1 MGQGQFGL
9 DLKKCLE
16 LKRVYLHNHL
26 RNAGLTGKY
35 SPHSLRY
42 AWAQDAIRYNEEQG
56 LSNKETLAVTS
67 TDLGHG
73 DGRGR
78 YIEQVYIKNAPS

>member
-1 MGQGQFGL
+1 
-9 DLKKCLE
+9 
-16 LKRVYLHNHL
+16 
-26 RNAGLTGKY
+26 
-35 SPHSLRY
+35 
-42 AWAQDAIRYNEEQG
+42 
-56 LSNKETLAVTS
+56 TS